1 MIGKRKVIVL
11 TLAIAILAVSF
22 AGWKHSTITL
32 QGRKCQAY
40 VVLMGE
46 DGYFELADFNIS
58 LGNVS
63 ITPFNVNTPFLLTSD
78 TCNVTVSGTA
88 VGWSGVRFNIMGSLH
103 LQPRTVTFL
112 KLHHYPSR
120 FVVLEG
126 ERIPLSS
133 LPRTFFANHSKLK
146 EEIIGTYGDD
156 MIKDFLR
163 KNKVLREKY
172 LNLWL
177 KTGNLTYLQAYRD
190 LSYHLDMLVFL
201 YRLGKLDEK
210 SFRYISLGLIATTYY
225 YETFQRP
232 GHKDMSMVFSNWSP
246 YYGTIKIVDGP
257 INLTLPFVYYRARGF
272 NLYPVSAVHWAE
284 ESWRKGKINV
294 MLSILNDI
302 IPFIREG
309 EYHGVKYTYL
319 PVYFHFQNSSI
330 PWVSGYSQGV
340 ACGMYAI
347 AYNVTKDEQ
356 YLRLAT
362 LFFNSFKVPVDYGGF
377 VIESE
382 FGPWILEYPYYPT
395 QLVLNGHII
404 SARGLYYYYEVTGD
418 REALKLFL
426 TYVESVKR
434 ALPYFDTGNWSRY
447 AIIYNSSSVFYHRL
461 HIRLLYW
468 LYRVTGDETFLEY
481 AKKWNEYLVK
491 RGLKPENL
499 V

>member
-1 MIGKRKVIVL
+1 MMIRNWKVVGLILAIVIL
-11 TLAIAILAVSF
+11 TLSLV
-22 AGWKHSTITL
+22 GLNHSNVPS
-32 QGRKCQAY
+32 GGGECQAY
-40 VVLMGE
+40 VVLVSE
-46 DGYFELADFNIS
+46 DGYFELANFNLS
-58 LGNVS
+58 LGNISV
-63 ITPFNVNTPFLLTSD
+63 TPFDVNTPLLLSSPA
-78 TCNVTVSGTA
+78 CNVTVSGTG
-88 VGWSGVRFNIMGSLH
+88 VGWSGVRFEIVGKLSFH
-103 LQPRTVTFL
+103 PKAVTFI
-112 KLHHYPSR
+112 KLHHYPGR
-120 FVVLEG
+120 FVVLEEG
-126 ERIPLSS
+126 HVPLST
-133 LPRTFFANHSKLK
+133 LPKTFFTDCNKL
-146 EEIIGTYGDD
+146 EEIIDTYGNDVV
-156 MIKDFLR
+156 KDFFR

-172 LNLWL
+172 LGLWL

-201 YRLGKLDEK
+201 YRLGKLDER

-225 YETFQRP
+225 YEAFQRP

-246 YYGTIKIVDGP
+246 YYGTIKVVNGP

-284 ESWRKGKINV
+284 ESWKRGKIDV

-302 IPFIREG
+302 IPFIRER
-309 EYHGVKYTYL
+309 EYRGVKYAYL
-319 PVYFHFQNSSI
+319 PIYFHFQNSSV
-330 PWVSGYSQGV
+330 PWISGYSQGV

-347 AYNVTKDEQ
+347 AYNVTKDER

-362 LFFNSFKVPVDYGGF
+362 LFFNSFKVPLEHGGF
-377 VIESE
+377 VTETK
-382 FGPWILEYPYYPT
+382 FGPWILEYPYYPE

-404 SARGLYYYYEVTGD
+404 SARGVYYYYMVTKNPK
-418 REALKLFL
+418 ALELFL

-434 ALPYFDTGNWSRY
+434 ALPYFDTGSWSRY

-481 AKKWNEYLVK
+481 AKKWNDYLVK